1 MFRLR
6 KKQIQQQHSSRCVLA
21 VVWIPGYE
29 GTRKKQERRAFFL
42 SAELK
47 PTCADG
53 LIPAPLSITLTTA
66 NGDIQATGQRES
78 RLAAH
83 FEQGRKGLS
92 GREEA
97 GH

>member
-1 MFRLR
+1 MKEPGKS
-6 KKQIQQQHSSRCVLA
+6 KKEEH
-21 VVWIPGYE
+21 
-29 GTRKKQERRAFFL
+29 FFP
-42 SAELK
+42 AELK

-83 FEQGRKGLS
+83 FKQGRKGLS